1 MSLQNNVNCSL
12 AQRTVWRPPH
22 FANAVSSLL
31 FWSPAS
37 GSGFGGLCRRSASVL
52 YYYVLLSRFLTIHP
66 YSRAEVLLTFL
77 AYINRKSF
85 WLLSDEDKAVWKY
98 LVDTK
103 FWKNKLKTKIK
114 IGTQNSVLENQIF
127 WQNKICIR
135 YLVGVSVQNS
145 RSHTYKIIAVGQWKL
160 RFFVIFRL
168 IPYIHT

>member
-1 MSLQNNVNCSL
+1 MIYQANRVELLIKSLDFWTKLQSFFTSVSLQNNVNCSL
-12 AQRTVWRPPH
+12 AQRTVWRPH

-37 GSGFGGLCRRSASVL
+37 GSGFGGLWGCRSASVL

-103 FWKNKLKTKIK
+103 FWKNKLKTLKLGPKIL
-114 IGTQNSVLENQIF
+114 S
-127 WQNKICIR
+127 
-135 YLVGVSVQNS
+135 
-145 RSHTYKIIAVGQWKL
+145 
-160 RFFVIFRL
+160 
-168 IPYIHT
+168 